1 MNQSQFFNALRNKL
15 SSDFSNDEVNQII
28 EFYTMRFRNG
38 LEQGRSEKELIA
50 EFGNPNQIVHALQ
63 PKKFYPKDPFIY
75 LALFLIG
82 LLPFLDFIFQI
93 STMNGYTQT
102 FVYFSYIYAAV
113 APILV
118 CIVPHFIKKKPYII
132 PKKRKKPCFIFQ
144 IVSILTVVL
153 VLAFCFNLVMY
164 TMLDSGE
171 VTILDHICKFIL
183 YDLLH
188 GQVHLVVPF
197 LKPILMLSI
206 LLLTTAWFIALFYE
220 KDSFNSLSFGAF
232 LASGLLQTVSLYTS
246 LLFTLDSSEAFMV
259 LFPRCWIP
267 FAISLIVGILFFL
280 GSYMRP
286 KINTKHHSPIPSIQ

>member
-1 MNQSQFFNALRNKL
+1 MNQTQFLDTLRNKL
-15 SSDFSNDEVNQII
+15 SSSLKENEIDLIV
-28 EFYTMRFRNG
+28 EFYSRRFNDG
-38 LEQGRSEKELIA
+38 LAQGKSEENLLA
-50 EFGNPNQIVHALQ
+50 EFGNPNQIVHTLK

-102 FVYFSYIYAAV
+102 SVYFSYIYAAV

-118 CIVPHFIKKKPYII
+118 CIVPHFIKKKPYVI
-132 PKKRKKPCFIFQ
+132 PKKRKKLCFIFQ
-144 IVSILTVVL
+144 IVSLLTVVL
-153 VLAFCFNLVMY
+153 VLAVCFNLVMY

-188 GQVHLVVPF
+188 GQIHLVVPF

-232 LASGLLQTVSLYTS
+232 LASGLLQTVSLYAS
-246 LLFTLDSSEAFMV
+246 LLFTLDSIEAFRV

-267 FAISLIVGILFFL
+267 FAISAIVGILFFL
-280 GSYMRP
+280 GSYMLP
-286 KINTKHHSPIPSIQ
+286 KINTKRHSPILSVQ

>member
-118 CIVPHFIKKKPYII
+118 CIVPHFIKRKPYAI
-132 PKKRKKPCFIFQ
+132 PQKRKKLCFIFQ

-153 VLAFCFNLVMY
+153 VLAVCFNLVMY

-232 LASGLLQTVSLYTS
+232 LASGLLQTVSLYAA
-246 LLFTLDSSEAFMV
+246 LLFTLESVEAFV
-259 LFPRCWIP
+259 VQFPRCWIP
-267 FAISLIVGILFFL
+267 FAISSIVGILFFL
-280 GSYMRP
+280 GSYMLP
-286 KINTKHHSPIPSIQ
+286 KINTKRHFPILSIQ

>member
-50 EFGNPNQIVHALQ
+50 EFGKPNQIVHALQ

-93 STMNGYTQT
+93 STMNGYNQT

-118 CIVPHFIKKKPYII
+118 CIVPHFIKKKPYVI
-132 PKKRKKPCFIFQ
+132 PKKRKKLCFIFQ

-267 FAISLIVGILFFL
+267 LVISSITWIVFL
-280 GSYMRP
+280 GSSYYLP
-286 KINTKHHSPIPSIQ
+286 KFFSKHHLPQLSTL